1 MSFILDALR
10 KSEHER
16 ERRALPGLVE
26 TPVARSTR
34 TPFAWILGGVGVLL
48 LVNAAI
54 LGWVLLR
61 PNAPTPAAAAV
72 AAPVAAAL
80 PAPPPAAAAEGAGR
94 VRSLAAEAADAAAE
108 VPEPPPVLHAVPAD
122 SAPPAPQ
129 YGVPVRAAPTPGLP
143 PLLRQ
148 LPAAVAA
155 VMPPL
160 NIDLHVYSPVI
171 AQRFAIINGQRVH
184 EGGVLKEGMLVE
196 QITPEGVVLNHQ
208 GTRFTLSRE

>member
-26 TPVARSTR
+26 TPIARGARPTL
-34 TPFAWILGGVGVLL
+34 PWILGGIGVLL
-48 LVNAAI
+48 AVNAAI

-61 PNAPTPAAAAV
+61 PV
-72 AAPVAAAL
+72 
-80 PAPPPAAAAEGAGR
+80 APPPTAPPLGAPMVAAMPAPRPTTAPEAAGR
-94 VRSLAAEAADAAAE
+94 VRSLAAEAADAVPE

-122 SAPPAPQ
+122 GVQPAPQ
-129 YGVPVRAAPTPGLP
+129 YGVPVRATPTPSLP

-160 NIDLHVYSPVI
+160 NVDLHVYSPVA

-196 QITPEGVVLNHQ
+196 LITPEGVVLNHQ

>member
-26 TPVARSTR
+26 TPVARPSR
-34 TPFAWILGGVGVLL
+34 PALPWILGGFGVLL
-48 LVNAAI
+48 VVNAAV
-54 LGWVLLR
+54 LAWLLLR
-61 PNAPTPAAAAV
+61 PATPPAV
-72 AAPVAAAL
+72 APAPAPVAAT
-80 PAPPPAAAAEGAGR
+80 PAPRAAAPPADAGR
-94 VRSLAAEAADAAAE
+94 VRPLAAEAADP
-108 VPEPPPVLHAVPAD
+108 VPEALEPPPVSHSPATE
-122 SAPPAPQ
+122 AATPPA
-129 YGVPVRAAPTPGLP
+129 VPVRAAPTPGLP

-160 NIDLHVYSPVI
+160 NIDLHVYSPVA

-208 GTRFTLSRE
+208 GTRFTLTRE